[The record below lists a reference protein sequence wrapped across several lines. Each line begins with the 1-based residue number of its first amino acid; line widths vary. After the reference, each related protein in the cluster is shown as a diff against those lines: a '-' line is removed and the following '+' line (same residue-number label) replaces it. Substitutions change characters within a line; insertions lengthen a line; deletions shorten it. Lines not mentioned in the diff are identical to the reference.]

1 VTSSSGF
8 EILKMKKWKTISK
21 IVILQDIPS
30 IVDAITHTII
40 LNSMELFDLKGDLL

>member
-1 VTSSSGF
+1 MIGF
-8 EILKMKKWKTISK
+8 I
-21 IVILQDIPS
+21 DIPG